1 MARNI
6 FQIKDDIITFV
17 GDKGEEV
24 LGNSADC
31 RMVGGKFVSDGS
43 GSGTCVLKN
52 TNFSNSNLTNNRNIF
67 GQGNTTHSK
76 AMNNNVIGD
85 YNTLDNVENTHT
97 IGKFA
102 HTTRYG
108 EFNQA
113 ITTAKGRTQR
123 SVLMFEGTTTDAN
136 YTEIFLGGQS
146 GKRFI
151 VDETKE
157 CVIGFEG
164 YVLAMRVDSGGL
176 GEMMNKFQHAT
187 FEYSSSTRTL
197 TQAGSTGTKTN
208 NKNHSNSWNN
218 RYVATS
224 GTPDYIKV
232 ECKGVAGA
240 TIHWSVILHV
250 FELKTNAI

>member
-1 MARNI
+1 MARRI
-6 FQIKDDIITFV
+6 FSINEGLITFV

-24 LGNSADC
+24 AGSSEDC
-31 RMVGGKFVSDGS
+31 RMVGGKYT
-43 GSGTCVLKN
+43 GTACVLPN
-52 TNFSNSNLTNNRNIF
+52 VGHNDNLTNNRNIL
-67 GQGNTTHSK
+67 GQGNTIDNE
-76 AMNNNVIGD
+76 ALNNNVIGD
-85 YNTLDNVENTHT
+85 KNTIGNVENTHT

-102 HTTRYG
+102 HATRQG
-108 EFNQA
+108 EYTQA
-113 ITTAKGRTQR
+113 FTTATGRTQR

-164 YVLAMRVDSGGL
+164 YVIGMRVDSGGL

-208 NKNHSNSWNN
+208 NKNHSSSWNN

-250 FELKTNAI
+250 FELKTSAI